1 MLREIDNY
9 YYFIRQV
16 EVMDDTGVLR
26 HNKLKRN
33 SKHSIYG
40 AINLPPELLLYNS
53 EKDLEQLEKTFFGN
67 EMVKISD
74 VFVQYDIIEL
84 YDISYERV
92 KTEDYYA
99 YVFNINYKWNHCNT
113 RSIIAYS
120 IGVLLALAATAK
132 LVAMVISAI

>member
-16 EVMDDTGVLR
+16 EIMDDTNVLKQ
-26 HNKLKRN
+26 NKLKRN
-33 SKHSIYG
+33 DKHSIYG
-40 AINLPPELLLYNS
+40 AINLPPELLLYNN

-84 YDISYERV
+84 YHISYERV
-92 KTEDYYA
+92 KTDDYYA
-99 YVFNINYKWNHCNT
+99 FVFNINYKWNHCNP
-113 RSIIAYS
+113 RSIVAYS
-120 IGVLLALAATAK
+120 IAIAL
-132 LVAMVISAI
+132 LVAAVVKLGIMAIGTI